1 MNTLKVLSLFLI
13 LSLGMVSCGKDEEP
27 VDSTPPVITIT
38 APAEGSV
45 LIKGN
50 TYPIVGTV
58 TDNEELVEID
68 GGSFKITTF
77 DSKTSHVLTNI
88 SLPIDANAPSGGA
101 TFTVSATDKAGNKS
115 TKAVNFTIQ

>member
-13 LSLGMVSCGKDEEP
+13 LSLGMVSCSKDEEP

-58 TDNEELVEID
+58 TDNEELAEID
-68 GGSFKITTF
+68 AGSIKITTF
-77 DSKTSHVLTNI
+77 DSKTSHVLANFN
-88 SLPIDANAPSGGA
+88 LPIDSNAPSGGA
-101 TFTVSATDKAGNKS
+101 TFTVTATDKAGNKS
-115 TKAVNFTIQ
+115 TKTVNFTIQ